1 MQTCLHIH
9 PRGILIHRV
18 YLALA
23 CQILCIARFVWHTS
37 HQIWWWWFA
46 LTHSDTDTDMHTSVQ
61 RHAEHIDTRYYYM
74 SYGLKW
80 FEVVSR
86 RKDEWVNEWASE
98 LDRAEQRERF
108 VRRSIESHVPCV
120 YTTAHPKCISFF
132 FHSDSPL
139 SLPCIVSL
147 SLRINKKEIAVN
159 SFAAQVFL
167 KSNARVF
174 VCHFERRMKD
184 LLLFLI

>member
-37 HQIWWWWFA
+37 HEIWWWWFA

-86 RKDEWVNEWASE
+86 RKDEWVSERARQSWA
-98 LDRAEQRERF
+98 ERTF
-108 VRRSIESHVPCV
+108 CTALYRITCALCV
-120 YTTAHPKCISFF
+120 YNGTSEMHIILFSQRF
-132 FHSDSPL
+132 S
-139 SLPCIVSL
+139 IVSSMYCL
-147 SLRINKKEIAVN
+147 SIITNK
-159 SFAAQVFL
+159 
-167 KSNARVF
+167 
-174 VCHFERRMKD
+174 
-184 LLLFLI
+184 